1 MTEHAEL
8 HLYQCWVCR
17 TTLTTPIKSAGTGA
31 PYRCLNDRTPMTY
44 KFSAPVETDADRAL
58 VARGTVYSPHTIGW
72 PKHTARACDTCRD
85 WVEPETLIRLGAGGK
100 YCSAACADIG
110 TEKHRATMER
120 VEQLYQ
126 ERPWLRPK
134 VKETA

>member
-31 PYRCLNDRTPMTY
+31 PYRCLNDRTPMTFRY
-44 KFSAPVETDADRAL
+44 SWAVETDSDRAL
-58 VARGTVYSPHTIGW
+58 AARGTIYNPYALTPAVNTQRQCDSC
-72 PKHTARACDTCRD
+72 RA
-85 WVEPETLIRLGAGGK
+85 WVEKADMIRLGAGGK
-100 YCSAACADIG
+100 YCSAPCATLG
-110 TEKHRATMER
+110 TEKHRAVMAR
-120 VEQLYQ
+120 VESLYQ
-126 ERPWLRPK
+126 ERPWLRP